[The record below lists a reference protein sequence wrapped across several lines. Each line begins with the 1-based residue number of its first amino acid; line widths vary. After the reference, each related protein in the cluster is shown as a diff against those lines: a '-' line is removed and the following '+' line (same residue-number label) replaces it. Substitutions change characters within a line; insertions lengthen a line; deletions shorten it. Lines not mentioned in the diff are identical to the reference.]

1 MEKNMKPKTKM
12 KYVIQDKEAG
22 NIIDQFSSLES
33 AEKTLNEFEYSD
45 KLEGIFKLDFY
56 EIQEVEA

>member
-1 MEKNMKPKTKM
+1 MKPKTKI
-12 KYVIQDKEAG
+12 KYVIQDRESG

-45 KLEGIFKLDFY
+45 KLEGIYEPDFY
-56 EIQEVEA
+56 EIQEVES

>member
-1 MEKNMKPKTKM
+1 MEKNMKPKTKI
-12 KYVIQDKEAG
+12 KYVIQDRESG

-45 KLEGIFKLDFY
+45 KLEGIYEPDFY
-56 EIQEVEA
+56 EIQEVES

>member
-1 MEKNMKPKTKM
+1 MKTEN
-12 KYVIQDKEAG
+12 KYVIQDREAG

-45 KLEGIFKLDFY
+45 KLEGIFKPDFY
-56 EIQEVEA
+56 EIEEVEL